1 MSSQQPNGPTKQS
14 FNLKFPVEVQS
25 TKYTTLTLRRPKVKD
40 TRLLIEKADKDP
52 LGAQLDFMAQ
62 LAQVPPQVFEELD
75 LEDMSVIRKWVES
88 FTKGIE
94 T

>member
-40 TRLLIEKADKDP
+40 TRLLIDKADTDP
-52 LGAQLDFMAQ
+52 LGGQLDFMAQ

-88 FTKGIE
+88 FTKDIE
-94 T
+94 K